1 MTAENRRADNAAIR
15 EIVAKLRQ
23 TISIAAFVIVVL
35 FAIILRYVSLAD
47 SPYLTFLPK
56 LSVTVIMWIT
66 IFLAAVGFFL
76 AVRTAKQVIRIIRDY
91 RGRFERIL
99 GIMKDLREEIYG
111 DILLEKIMDHAIA
124 ITGSDAGAILLV
136 DGGDLAFKT
145 VRGEKEGK
153 LVGTAVEKGK
163 GVAGWVAK
171 NGVTLRI
178 ADTSADSRF
187 EPDVD
192 SLTTEKA
199 KSVLCAPLRTRSGV
213 LGVIELMHGKDGYSY
228 RERDEEIIVYL
239 AEQAA
244 FSILRT
250 KFLEDQKNYE
260 IHLTDMLLEA
270 IDFQVPSKKGHSR
283 RVAAYGNIIAKG
295 LNMTDGER
303 RRLYFGSLLHDV
315 GFLKIDSG
323 LAFKKEDF
331 SRHPV
336 IGYEMIKPINFY
348 ADIASFILHHHE
360 RYDGHGYPAKLKGEQ
375 IPIEARIIAIAES
388 FDAMTSEASYRI
400 PISFSEA
407 IEELKRSAGTQF
419 DPELIGIFV
428 NNVEPQHMA

>member
-1 MTAENRRADNAAIR
+1 MTVENRRADNAAIR
-15 EIVAKLRQ
+15 EIVTKLRQ

-76 AVRTAKQVIRIIRDY
+76 AVRTAKQVIRMIRDY

-111 DILLEKIMDHAIA
+111 DILLGKIMDHAIA

-136 DGGDLAFKT
+136 DGGDLVFKT
-145 VRGEKEGK
+145 VRGEKAEK
-153 LVGTAVEKGK
+153 LVGTAVERGK

-171 NGVTLRI
+171 EGVTLRI
-178 ADTSADSRF
+178 ADSSADSRF

-192 SLTTEKA
+192 SLTTERA

-213 LGVIELMHGKDGYSY
+213 LGVIELMHGKGGYSY

-283 RVAAYGNIIAKG
+283 RVAAYANIIAKS
-295 LNMTDGER
+295 LNMTDGAR

-331 SRHPV
+331 LSHPV
-336 IGYEMIKPINFY
+336 IGYEMIKPITFY
-348 ADIASFILHHHE
+348 ADIALFILHHHE
-360 RYDGHGYPAKLKGEQ
+360 RYDGLGYPAKLKGEQ

-388 FDAMTSEASYRI
+388 FDVMTSEASYRN
-400 PISFSEA
+400 PVSFSEA
-407 IEELKRSAGTQF
+407 VEELRRSAGTQF
-419 DPELIGIFV
+419 DPELVEIFV
-428 NNVEPQHMA
+428 SNVEPQHLT

>member
-244 FSILRT
+244 FSIHRT

-400 PISFSEA
+400 TISFSEA

>member
-76 AVRTAKQVIRIIRDY
+76 AVRTAKQVIRMIRDY

-136 DGGDLAFKT
+136 DGDDLAFKT

-153 LVGTAVEKGK
+153 LVGTAVERGK

-171 NGVTLRI
+171 KGVTLRI

-400 PISFSEA
+400 TISFSEA

>member
-1 MTAENRRADNAAIR
+1 MAEENLKADNAAIR
-15 EIVAKLRQ
+15 EIIAKLRQ

-35 FAIILRYVSLAD
+35 FAIILRYVYLAD

-56 LSVTVIMWIT
+56 LSVAVIMWIT
-66 IFLAAVGFFL
+66 FFLAAVGFFL
-76 AVRTAKQVIRIIRDY
+76 SVRTAKQVIRMIRDY

-99 GIMKDLREEIYG
+99 GIMTDLREEIYG
-111 DILLEKIMDHAIA
+111 DILLDKIMDYAIA

-136 DGGDLAFKT
+136 DGDDLVFKV
-145 VRGEKEGK
+145 VRGEKAEKPGGTV
-153 LVGTAVEKGK
+153 VGKGK
-163 GVAGWVAK
+163 GVAGWVAQK
-171 NGVTLRI
+171 GLTVRI
-178 ADTSADSRF
+178 ADASADARF

-192 SLTTEKA
+192 SFTTVKTG
-199 KSVLCAPLRTRSGV
+199 SVLCAPLRTRSGV
-213 LGVIELMHGKDGYSY
+213 LGVIELIHKEGGFSY

-270 IDFQVPSKKGHSR
+270 IDFQIPSKKGHSR
-283 RVAAYGNIIAKG
+283 SVAAYGNIIAKG
-295 LNMTDGER
+295 LNMADGER

-315 GFLKIDSG
+315 GFLKIDSD
-323 LAFKKEDF
+323 LAFRKEYF
-331 SRHPV
+331 VRHPV

-348 ADIASFILHHHE
+348 ADIAPFILHHHE
-360 RYDGHGYPAKLKGEQ
+360 RYDGHGYPAQLRGEQ

-388 FDAMTSEASYRI
+388 FDAMTSEASYRV
-400 PISFSEA
+400 PVSFSEA
-407 IEELKRSAGTQF
+407 IEEIKRSAGTQF
-419 DPELIGIFV
+419 DPELVEIFV
-428 NNVEPQHMA
+428 NNVEPHHMA

>member
-1 MTAENRRADNAAIR
+1 MAEENRRADNAAIR

-23 TISIAAFVIVVL
+23 TIAIAAFVIVVL
-35 FAIILRYVSLAD
+35 FAIILRYVYLAD

-56 LSVTVIMWIT
+56 LSVAVIMWIT
-66 IFLAAVGFFL
+66 FFLAAVGFIL
-76 AVRTAKQVIRIIRDY
+76 SVRTAKQVMRMIRDY

-111 DILLEKIMDHAIA
+111 DILLEKIMDYAIA

-136 DGGDLAFKT
+136 DGDDLVFKM
-145 VRGEKEGK
+145 VRGEKAEK
-153 LVGTAVEKGK
+153 LGGSAVGKGK
-163 GVAGWVAK
+163 GVAGWVAQK
-171 NGVTLRI
+171 GLTLCI
-178 ADTSADSRF
+178 ADASDDARF
-187 EPDVD
+187 DPAVD
-192 SLTTEKA
+192 SFTGEKTG
-199 KSVLCAPLRTRSGV
+199 SVLCAPLRTRSGV
-213 LGVIELMHGKDGYSY
+213 LGVIELIHKKGGYSY

-270 IDFQVPSKKGHSR
+270 MDFQVPSKKGHSR

-295 LNMTDGER
+295 LDMTEDER

-315 GFLKIDSG
+315 GFLKIDSD
-323 LAFKKEDF
+323 LAFKREDF
-331 SRHPV
+331 IRHPV

-348 ADIASFILHHHE
+348 ADIAPFILHHHE
-360 RYDGHGYPAKLKGEQ
+360 RYDGQGYPAKLKGEL

-407 IEELKRSAGTQF
+407 VEELKRSAGTQF
-419 DPELIGIFV
+419 DPELVEIFV
-428 NNVEPQHMA
+428 NNVEPQQMA

>member
-1 MTAENRRADNAAIR
+1 MAGENRRADNAAIR

-23 TISIAAFVIVVL
+23 TIAITAFVIVVL
-35 FAIILRYVSLAD
+35 FAIILRYVYLAD
-47 SPYLTFLPK
+47 SPYLAFLPK
-56 LSVTVIMWIT
+56 LSVAVIMWIT
-66 IFLAAVGFFL
+66 FFLAAVGFFL
-76 AVRTAKQVIRIIRDY
+76 SVRTAKQVMRMIRDY

-99 GIMKDLREEIYG
+99 GIMTDLREEIYG
-111 DILLEKIMDHAIA
+111 DILLEKIMDYAIA

-136 DGGDLAFKT
+136 DGDDLVFKLI
-145 VRGEKEGK
+145 RGEKAEK
-153 LVGTAVEKGK
+153 LGGTAVGKGK
-163 GVAGWVAK
+163 GVAGWVAQK
-171 NGVTLRI
+171 GLTLRI
-178 ADTSADSRF
+178 TDASDDARF
-187 EPDVD
+187 DPEVD
-192 SLTTEKA
+192 SFTGEKTE
-199 KSVLCAPLRTRSGV
+199 SVLCAPLRTRSGV
-213 LGVIELMHGKDGYSY
+213 LGVIELIHRKGGYSY

-295 LNMTDGER
+295 LNMTEDER

-315 GFLKIDSG
+315 GFLKIDSD

-331 SRHPV
+331 IRHPV

-348 ADIASFILHHHE
+348 TDIAPFILYHHE

-400 PISFSEA
+400 PVSFNEA

-419 DPELIGIFV
+419 DPELVEIFV
-428 NNVEPQHMA
+428 SNVEPQQIV

>member
-76 AVRTAKQVIRIIRDY
+76 AVRTAKQVIRMIRDY

-136 DGGDLAFKT
+136 DGDDLAFKT
-145 VRGEKEGK
+145 VRGEKAGK
-153 LVGTAVEKGK
+153 LVGTAVERGK

-171 NGVTLRI
+171 KGVTLRI

-295 LNMTDGER
+295 LDVTDAER

-348 ADIASFILHHHE
+348 ADIAPFILHHHE

>member
-400 PISFSEA
+400 TISFSEA

>member
-1 MTAENRRADNAAIR
+1 MAGENRRADNAAIR
-15 EIVAKLRQ
+15 EIVSKLRQ
-23 TISIAAFVIVVL
+23 TIAITAFVIVVL
-35 FAIILRYVSLAD
+35 FAIILRYVYLAD
-47 SPYLTFLPK
+47 SPYLAFLPK
-56 LSVTVIMWIT
+56 LSVAVIMWIT
-66 IFLAAVGFFL
+66 FFLAAVGFFL
-76 AVRTAKQVIRIIRDY
+76 SVRTAKQVMRMIRDY

-99 GIMKDLREEIYG
+99 GIMTDLREEIYG
-111 DILLEKIMDHAIA
+111 DILLEKIMDYAIA

-136 DGGDLAFKT
+136 DGDDLVFKLI
-145 VRGEKEGK
+145 RGEKAEK
-153 LVGTAVEKGK
+153 LGGTAVGKGK
-163 GVAGWVAK
+163 GVAGWVAQE
-171 NGVTLRI
+171 GLTLRI
-178 ADTSADSRF
+178 ADASNDARF
-187 EPDVD
+187 DPEVD
-192 SLTTEKA
+192 SFTGEKTE
-199 KSVLCAPLRTRSGV
+199 SVLCAPLRTRSGV
-213 LGVIELMHGKDGYSY
+213 LGAIELIHKKGGYSY

-270 IDFQVPSKKGHSR
+270 MDFQVPSKKGHSR

-295 LNMTDGER
+295 LNMTEDER

-315 GFLKIDSG
+315 GFLKIDSD

-331 SRHPV
+331 IRHPV

-348 ADIASFILHHHE
+348 ADIAPFILHHHE
-360 RYDGHGYPAKLKGEQ
+360 RYDGQGYPGKLKGEL

-400 PISFSEA
+400 PVSFNEA
-407 IEELKRSAGTQF
+407 VEELKRSAGTQF
-419 DPELIGIFV
+419 DPELVEIFV
-428 NNVEPQHMA
+428 NNVEPQQMA